1 MKRSAAQ
8 ALTALALAAS
18 FLTLNVQPAMAV
30 TEPVAPAGGRT
41 VVITPATLRSALL
54 RSNYG
59 VLESLN
65 LIHQAKDQVNIA
77 RGNLLP
83 RLNLGA
89 MLSSVSNFGISSIS
103 FLLPF
108 LLPTNWA
115 NLHQSE
121 DLLES
126 QKIGYRLVELNNYAT
141 AYTLY
146 TTMQGD
152 NAIREALVSE
162 YNDLVSVRDYLI
174 QRQKFVD
181 VAQEDID
188 RADSEVKLSRANI
201 STTDEMLVRERA
213 SLREALALPL
223 SVNLTLSDQTVPAS
237 SYEGSSVLSL
247 AKRISAVAPE
257 NTQIAYLIR
266 AAGEVKFSKEFSFFS
281 GASLNVGVGSSG
293 TPSFNN
299 LSAGAQFSIGFDY
312 VPNIT
317 LANDNILNLQIRVRE
332 LRAQQAQL
340 AESTLDAIQQ
350 AKLQVQQTGEAE
362 TELRSVFS
370 AEFRKYT
377 LGLTDLLNVL
387 DAERTVATATATKA
401 KAQADVDSLRV
412 TLHRELLTDQ
422 FASIPGCRIR
432 PGAEEEDKGHFFSKL
447 FNSKKYTMAIDEACQ
462 PAL

>member
-1 MKRSAAQ
+1 MKRSKAQ
-8 ALTALALAAS
+8 SFTALALAAS
-18 FLTLNVQPAMAV
+18 FLTLAATPAMAV
-30 TEPVAPAGGRT
+30 TELVAPAGART
-41 VVITPATLRSALL
+41 VVISPASLRSILL

-83 RLNLGA
+83 RLNIGA
-89 MLSSVSNFGISSIS
+89 MLSSISNFGISSIS

-121 DLLES
+121 ALLES
-126 QKIGYRLVELNNYAT
+126 QKIGYRLVELNNYAS

-152 NAIREALVSE
+152 NAIRDALVSE
-162 YNDLVSVRDYLI
+162 YNDFVGVRDYLI
-174 QRQKFVD
+174 NQQKFIGNVS
-181 VAQEDID
+181 QEDID

-201 STTDEMLVRERA
+201 SATDEMLVKERA
-213 SLREALALPL
+213 ALREAIALPL
-223 SVNLTLSDQTVPAS
+223 SVNITLSDQAVPAS
-237 SYEGSSVLSL
+237 AYEGSNAIAL

-257 NTQIAYLIR
+257 NTQIGYLIK

-281 GASLNVGVGSSG
+281 GATLNVGVGSSG
-293 TPSFNN
+293 SPAFN
-299 LSAGAQFSIGFDY
+299 SIAAGAQFSIGFDY
-312 VPNIT
+312 VPNID
-317 LANDNILNLQIRVRE
+317 LASDNIANLQIHVRE
-332 LRAQQAQL
+332 LVAQQAQL
-340 AESTLDAIQQ
+340 AEST
-350 AKLQVQQTGEAE
+350 KLQVQQTTEAE
-362 TELRSVFS
+362 TELRSVFD

-412 TLHRELLTDQ
+412 TFHRELLTDQ

-447 FNSKKYTMAIDEACQ
+447 FNSKKYVLAIDQACQ
-462 PAL
+462 PAI